1 MSHHGGKRT
10 SFLDKLRAQY
20 RMVILNDE
28 TYEEKASFNLSRLNL
43 VVIISSV
50 VVVLVFL
57 ITSLIILTPIKQYIP
72 GYGDIQ
78 SKQELVELRLKT
90 DSLANVVAK
99 RDSWISNIQK
109 VFKGKID
116 TSVSKNTN
124 EPFLY
129 DTVKLDKIPPED
141 KALRQDI
148 ERSDQFKPQFAKEK
162 STQSASPSSILFF
175 PPVKGYVT
183 NQFNMQTN
191 HLGVDIVAPEDE
203 TVKAALEGHVIMAS
217 WTLETGHVIG
227 IQHTNNLVTF
237 YKHNSALLKKVGTF
251 VEGGEAI
258 AIIGS
263 SGELSTGPHLH
274 FELWQN
280 GVPVDPQ
287 NFIVFQD

>member
-1 MSHHGGKRT
+1 MTQHGGQRN

-20 RMVILNDE
+20 KMVILNEE
-28 TYEEKASFNLSRLNL
+28 TYEEKASFNLTRLNVL
-43 VVIISSV
+43 VIISSV

-78 SKQELVELRLKT
+78 SKQELVNLRLKT

-99 RDSWISNIQK
+99 RDSWINNIQN
-109 VFKGKID
+109 VFEGKID

-148 ERSDQFKPQFAKEK
+148 ERSDEFSPASAKASTSK
-162 STQSASPSSILFF
+162 SEPAAGKLFF

-183 NQFNMQTN
+183 NQFNRQTN
-191 HLGVDIVAPEDE
+191 HIGVDIVAPADE

-227 IQHTNNLVTF
+227 IQHANNLISF
-237 YKHNSALLKKVGTF
+237 YKHNAVLLKKVGNF
-251 VEGGEAI
+251 VEAGEPI